1 MKQESMKNYLLAVL
15 FMLATLNASACK
27 VPVFSLEQQVEKA
40 EEIFIANLREAKV
53 MPVDNHHKWPWIQGR
68 FEVKKIIKGGVQSK
82 EITLTTGLGRSDCGI
97 GMTVSWNYIIFK
109 GRKDTGIGDPS
120 GTHVIEDF
128 QVDELT
134 EKIQSIMRQ
143 QKVSHG
149 TNNSLK

>member
-53 MPVDNHHKWPWIQGR
+53 MPVDNHRKWPWIQGR

-128 QVDELT
+128 QMDELT

>member
-109 GRKDTGIGDPS
+109 GRKDAGIGDPS

-134 EKIQSIMRQ
+134 EKIQSIMRK